1 MISSKNIHELSQVF
15 DPVKFTP
22 RAEQRTRWHPDRS
35 ALFVATVRPWRGSYR
50 WALSLLAPA
59 VLLLALAHPA
69 ASRAQGGT
77 WSPVKNLAPGSIWY
91 SMILLPDGTIM
102 GERIATPAVNIWN
115 RLTPDRTGSYAN
127 GTWTTLPPMNETRNT
142 NGHQVLRDGRLLV
155 VGGEYGTGA
164 NNAEVYDPSTNTW
177 TLVINKSGGT
187 QRYLDANTAVLPDGK
202 VLIGPAV
209 PAVRG
214 LTFIYDPATNTINP
228 GPTTGVRDFL
238 RDPQLQLFR
247 QGEVAALVGSND
259 DWGGD
264 RALSDAFAS
273 VGLYPLQP
281 DSKDAAMLF
290 NLEPG
295 VYTLSLFGVNGATGT
310 GMIELYAVP

>member
-1 MISSKNIHELSQVF
+1 M
-15 DPVKFTP
+15 
-22 RAEQRTRWHPDRS
+22 
-35 ALFVATVRPWRGSYR
+35 RG
-50 WALSLLAPA
+50 LGP
-59 VLLLALAHPA
+59 
-69 ASRAQGGT
+69 
-77 WSPVKNLAPGSIWY
+77 NLA
-91 SMILLPDGTIM
+91 
-102 GERIATPAVNIWN
+102 AA
-115 RLTPDRTGSYAN
+115 
-127 GTWTTLPPMNETRNT
+127 
-142 NGHQVLRDGRLLV
+142 
-155 VGGEYGTGA
+155 
-164 NNAEVYDPSTNTW
+164 
-177 TLVINKSGGT
+177 
-187 QRYLDANTAVLPDGK
+187 
-202 VLIGPAV
+202 
-209 PAVRG
+209 
-214 LTFIYDPATNTINP
+214 
-228 GPTTGVRDFL
+228 GVRDFL